1 MKELN
6 RTDRLTI
13 AALIVAAILV
23 IGFITLKRPDI
34 EFTRSLEQSIPLLKS
49 GQDNIYPKDVA
60 GIVESG
66 DATFFIIDL
75 RSPEDFHKSHIG
87 NAQNIPLQ
95 DLLASENL
103 RLIKKLA
110 KDSIIIVL
118 YGHDQLQANGAWMLL
133 KQLAFDNIKVMPGG
147 FDYYSTSSLD
157 LYELPEIPVY
167 MVEEPK
173 YDYRGVLDSLSGDQ
187 PVENLNI
194 NANEPVQVIKRKKKS
209 NTEGGC

>member
-13 AALIVAAILV
+13 ASLLVVAILV

-34 EFTRSLEQSIPLLKS
+34 EFTRSIEQSIPLIQT
-49 GQDNIYPKDVA
+49 GQDIIYPEDVA
-60 GIVESG
+60 GIAETNDV
-66 DATFFIIDL
+66 AYFIIDL

-87 NAQNIPLQ
+87 NAQNIPVQ
-95 DLLASENL
+95 DLLDEENL
-103 RLIKKLA
+103 RLIKELE
-110 KDSIIIVL
+110 KDSIIIIL

-133 KQLAFDNIKVMPGG
+133 KQMAFDNIRVMPGG

-157 LYELPEIPVY
+157 LYNLPAIPEY

-173 YDYRGVLDSLSGDQ
+173 YDFFGVLDSLSVDQ
-187 PVENLNI
+187 PAV
-194 NANEPVQVIKRKKKS
+194 NANISASESIKVIKRGKKS
-209 NTEGGC
+209 QAEGGC